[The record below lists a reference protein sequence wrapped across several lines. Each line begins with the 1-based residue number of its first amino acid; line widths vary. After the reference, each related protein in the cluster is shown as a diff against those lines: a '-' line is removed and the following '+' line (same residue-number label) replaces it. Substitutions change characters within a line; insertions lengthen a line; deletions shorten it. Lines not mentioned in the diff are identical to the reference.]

1 MIRLGKPVRLLEWG
15 EGTNTHNQT
24 WDTIAE
30 GVLNNKP
37 KLTSG
42 LTTLI
47 VEVNGPVV
55 IKNEKSKAIKIMQT
69 GEGMVHAPGQ
79 WGEVAMGNLKSIAKN
94 DGKTI
99 VEIEVT
105 DATKMAN

>member
-15 EGTNTHNQT
+15 EGTNTYNQT
-24 WDTIAE
+24 WNTIAE
-30 GVLNNKP
+30 GVLNNTP
-37 KLTSG
+37 KRIAG
-42 LTTLI
+42 LTTLK
-47 VEVNGPVV
+47 VEVNGPVT
-55 IKNEKSKAIKIMQT
+55 IKNEKSKAIKVMQT
-69 GEGMVHAPGQ
+69 GEGMVHAPSY
-79 WGEVAMGNLKSIAKN
+79 WGEVAMGNLKSIDKK